1 MRRWMVRTA
10 VVVLAG
16 LSPAWA
22 KADDQE
28 MAQEIA
34 AALRD
39 SGQLQSYSIGVK
51 YKDGVALLAGRV
63 QNARQRRLA
72 QQLASE
78 CDGVEQV
85 INNLSVQAGETA
97 AAPQIRQP
105 RSVAGVRQAAM
116 EEDYGA
122 LDMSAVES
130 TPAPARTPAR
140 SSPRIARATN
150 VRRTAAAQDTYSDAG
165 AASGAPLPINGGAMA
180 GPAPMSYDQPNMPEY
195 AWPSYASYPNY
206 AAVTYPKQYS
216 PTAWPYIG
224 PFYPYPQVPLGWRKV
239 TMEWKDGWWWLDF
252 HNGYRHH

>member
-10 VVVLAG
+10 MVVLAG

-39 SGQLQSYSIGVK
+39 SGQLRSYSIGVK

-63 QNARQRRLA
+63 QDAKQRRLA
-72 QQLASE
+72 QQLAAE
-78 CDGVEQV
+78 CPGVDQV
-85 INNLSVQAGETA
+85 INSLTVQGGVE
-97 AAPQIRQP
+97 AAPARLRQP
-105 RSVAGVRQAAM
+105 RSVAGVQQAAM
-116 EEDYGA
+116 EEDYNA
-122 LDMSAVES
+122 LDLSGVES
-130 TPAPARTPAR
+130 TPAPARTMGP
-140 SSPRIARATN
+140 SPRIARAAN
-150 VRRTAAAQDTYSDAG
+150 VRRSAAQETYADAG
-165 AASGAPLPINGGAMA
+165 NAGAPLPINGSAMGA
-180 GPAPMSYDQPNMPEY
+180 APMAYDQPSMPGY
-195 AWPSYASYPNY
+195 SWPSYASYPNY

-239 TMEWKDGWWWLDF
+239 TMEWKDGWWFLDF